1 MQELAW
7 FSTGDHSVFVWY
19 HLFNDRT
26 GEEIRTSQY
35 GESCYTEIENMFRD
49 RPRNCSIIF
58 RHAPYLSMH
67 HFLACLKTK
76 TPILSWHP
84 CDIISIRVLHYE
96 NTYCVLTASE
106 VATMCDL
113 HYEHTNYILT
123 AFRLTTFCGLQM
135 RKKLADH
142 LMQERYDEL
151 IVQMAIIGLNSQ
163 SSGKYL
169 LKECNPAWT
178 LSVCL
183 CLEHKKGAHTRDT
196 MTDRRKTQRV

>member
-135 RKKLADH
+135 RKKVGRLFDARKMRRINRANGNH
-142 LMQERYDEL
+142 WSQQSVVWKVSSKR
-151 IVQMAIIGLNSQ
+151 VQ
-163 SSGKYL
+163 SSVD
-169 LKECNPAWT
+169 A
-178 LSVCL
+178 VCL
-183 CLEHKKGAHTRDT
+183 SLSWAQKRGSY
-196 MTDRRKTQRV
+196 